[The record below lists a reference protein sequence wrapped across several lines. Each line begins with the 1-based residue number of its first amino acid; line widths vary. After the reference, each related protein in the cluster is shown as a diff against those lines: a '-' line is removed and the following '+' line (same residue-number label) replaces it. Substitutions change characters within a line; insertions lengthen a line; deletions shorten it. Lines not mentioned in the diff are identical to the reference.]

1 MRAPATIRRDGR
13 ASSTRVSMNSAPN
26 YAGSVDGATARVLV
40 PEAAPPAPKPT
51 EGEGRRRT
59 ALSIVPAGDKSRR
72 LPFLILCVTF
82 LVAALTSVLLLN
94 IQVSSGQYELVKLRS
109 TERTLTQEN
118 EALNQKVQYLEAPQN
133 VAAKAADLGMV
144 PSGHVASVNI
154 ETREVSGVATPAEK
168 GDAVTSLVNKPPAP
182 IEAPVAKKPE
192 SAGAAG
198 GEQKAAET
206 PAKKV
211 DEPAQQAAAPQTQA
225 DDKQASAGNA
235 GGGAPATADG
245 ERPEFSEAELNGGTI
260 PAPSLQSGE

>member
-1 MRAPATIRRDGR
+1 
-13 ASSTRVSMNSAPN
+13 MNSAPN
-26 YAGSVDGATARVLV
+26 YAGSVDGATARVLA
-40 PEAAPPAPKPT
+40 PEAAPPAPKPA
-51 EGEGRRRT
+51 EAEGRRRT

-109 TERTLTQEN
+109 TEQTLTQEN

-144 PSGHVASVNI
+144 PSGHVASINI
-154 ETREVSGVATPAEK
+154 ETKEVSGVATPAEK

-182 IEAPVAKKPE
+182 LEAPVVKKPE
-192 SAGAAG
+192 SASAAG
-198 GEQKAAET
+198 GEQKAAEA
-206 PAKKV
+206 PEKKAE
-211 DEPAQQAAAPQTQA
+211 EPAQKAAAPETPA
-225 DDKQASAGNA
+225 DDKQAAGNT
-235 GGGAPATADG
+235 GGGAAATSSGD
-245 ERPEFSEAELNGGTI
+245 RPEFSEAELNGGTI